1 MGLEEVFGNAED
13 EVNLEK
19 ILAEL
24 LKKDDIE
31 MKTDIE
37 NPQAVSLA
45 MTTAD
50 YLESRN
56 MNKTAKLMRQMVNYT
71 LLYNVSKGRKSRTEI
86 VEAFKAMYMLEQ
98 KKKRKLLGSDEDLI

>member
-86 VEAFKAMYMLEQ
+86 VEAFKSHVYAGTE
-98 KKKRKLLGSDEDLI
+98 KEEKAIGER